1 MAKTFQT
8 ILVPVDFS
16 PYATEALLYATSI
29 ADRFSA
35 ALLVLHVVSQEAKTY
50 ATHRH
55 LEHRGMPHHV
65 FPLLGPY
72 TEPVEE
78 PQEVTDAVAV
88 DFRERGHVALQ
99 EFLPPEL
106 VGHRL
111 ELRVAVGYPFEQII
125 ETARHDNADLIVM
138 GTHGRSGLKHVVLGS
153 VAERVVRLAACP
165 VMTVKAMEG
174 TPS

>member
-1 MAKTFQT
+1 MAKTFKR

-16 PYATEALLYATSI
+16 PYSTEALLYATSI

-35 ALLVLHVVSQEAKTY
+35 SLVVLHVVNQEAKTY

-72 TEPVEE
+72 TEAVEE

-88 DFRERGHVALQ
+88 DLREWGHVALQ
-99 EFLPPEL
+99 EFLPPE
-106 VGHRL
+106 VAGHSL
-111 ELRVAVGYPFEQII
+111 ELRVAVGHPFEQIL
-125 ETARHDNADLIVM
+125 ETAQYDKVDLIVM

-153 VAERVVRLAACP
+153 VAERVVRLADCP
-165 VMTVKAMEG
+165 VLTIKAMKG
-174 TPS
+174 TPA